1 MHRVRVANIPLPVF
15 VSLKGMLQAVDF
27 PFFCSDFQSF
37 NLSVVA
43 GTVLGLED
51 I

>member
-1 MHRVRVANIPLPVF
+1 MQRVRVANIPLPVF
-15 VSLKGMLQAVDF
+15 VSLRFVAGCF
-27 PFFCSDFQSF
+27 PFFPSDFQSF

-43 GTVLGLED
+43 GTVLGLGD